1 LLGEAAG
8 AMAAALGPL
17 VPVSRAAGM
26 EDAVRRAAAAARPG
40 DTVLLS
46 PGCASFDMFTGY
58 AERGRLFQ
66 QAVIDLRQTNRAASG
81 AKFLDP

>member
-1 LLGEAAG
+1 
-8 AMAAALGPL
+8 MADALGPL

-46 PGCASFDMFTGY
+46 PGCASFDMFTSY
-58 AERGRLFQ
+58 AERGRFFQ
-66 QAVIDLRQTNRAASG
+66 QAVADLRQANRAASG
-81 AKFLDP
+81 ER